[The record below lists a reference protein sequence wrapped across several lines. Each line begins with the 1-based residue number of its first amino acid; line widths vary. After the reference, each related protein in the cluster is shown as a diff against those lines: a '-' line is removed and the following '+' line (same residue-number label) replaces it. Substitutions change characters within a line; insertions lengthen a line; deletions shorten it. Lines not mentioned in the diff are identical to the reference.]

1 MISINNIIKLAVL
14 MAASLGGAAAIH
26 PGPAPGATLAARNS
40 GSMTYYSPGLGACG
54 ENNSESDPVAGVSSS
69 VYGGG
74 SAFKKVATIH
84 YDGKSTTAKIVDLCP
99 GCAAGDIDVS
109 PAVFEK
115 LSPLSAGRV
124 DVTWELN

>member
-1 MISINNIIKLAVL
+1 MISINIITKLAVL
-14 MAASLGGAAAIH
+14 MTASLGGAANIQ
-26 PGPAPGATLAARNS
+26 PGSAPGTTLAARTS

-54 ENNSESDPVAGVSSS
+54 ENNTESDPVAGVSSS

-74 SAFKKVATIH
+74 SACNKFATIH
-84 YDGKSTTAKIVDLCP
+84 YGGKSTTAKIVDLCP

-109 PAVFEK
+109 PAVFQT
-115 LSPLSAGRV
+115 LAPLSAGRV